1 MAVTNENMP
10 SSFAAEALARVQSLQ
25 WGFDLGFLDVEVEGG
40 PLIVIIK
47 LRSKDEDKSEIGAY
61 IRDGKI
67 LEQIKEIVIRFKR
80 PARLRPLIRVGF
92 FRAQGYR
99 NLESGTRVSW
109 LDNQKGLVCRSYRDK
124 LR

>member
-1 MAVTNENMP
+1 MP

-47 LRSKDEDKSEIGAY
+47 LQSKDEDKSEIGAY

-67 LEQIKEIVIRFKR
+67 LANNGTCEMGSRSLPKKRWKEMDENERPSFSNLQEKNKEWKR
-80 PARLRPLIRVGF
+80 NRRIWKRDM
-92 FRAQGYR
+92 
-99 NLESGTRVSW
+99 N
-109 LDNQKGLVCRSYRDK
+109 RS
-124 LR
+124 

>member
-1 MAVTNENMP
+1 MVVTNENMS

-25 WGFDLGFLDVEVEGG
+25 WGFDLGFLDVEVEGD

-67 LEQIKEIVIRFKR
+67 LGRRFNTCNFNHN
-80 PARLRPLIRVGF
+80 P
-92 FRAQGYR
+92 
-99 NLESGTRVSW
+99 
-109 LDNQKGLVCRSYRDK
+109 
-124 LR
+124 